1 MAMMSATAGGPKPQ
15 AKAGDGAARRGTP
28 VQAGRTRGA
37 HIAELL
43 AQIPGAR
50 LGAGPHAEGGGPLLT
65 GVHQDSRRVEPGDL
79 FVALRGE
86 HADGLGFVPAAV
98 SRGAAALMVEVGRG
112 VADAGVPCIEVE
124 QPRTALARAAAIVYG
139 RPTEVLEV
147 VGITGTNGK
156 TTTAHLVQHCLD
168 AAGHPCGIVGTLGYR
183 FADLAET
190 ASHTSP
196 EADELQRLG
205 AAMLERGASHLVME
219 VSSIALAAE
228 RVAEVRFRL
237 AAFTNLTQD
246 HLDYHGSMAAYAAA
260 KDRLFFEWQPAVA
273 VVNVDDAHGADLAA
287 RLRAAGRTRVLR
299 TSCAP
304 DADVELKPA
313 ELSLGPHGI
322 RMQLVT
328 AAGQLPLEAPLVGA
342 HNVANLLTTA
352 GILAGLGV
360 PLASALAA
368 LRAVPP
374 VPGRLER
381 CDEPGRDD
389 IVAVVDYAHTP
400 DALERVLASVRSL
413 TPPGGH
419 LWCVFGCGGDR
430 DRGKRGPM
438 GEAVARAADRAILT
452 NDNPRGEDPREIAAA
467 VAEGLRRAHGR
478 FEIELDRGR
487 AIELAIGQAAAGDVV
502 LVAGKGHEPY
512 QIVGTSVA
520 SFDDRAEVRRA
531 LALRRGREG
540 G

>member
-1 MAMMSATAGGPKPQ
+1 MTMMSATARGPKPEIE
-15 AKAGDGAARRGTP
+15 AAVAAARAGAEGPVGRARG
-28 VQAGRTRGA
+28 V
-37 HIAELL
+37 HLAELV
-43 AQIPGAR
+43 AQIPEAR
-50 LGAGPHAEGGGPLLT
+50 LAAGPRLAEGGPLLT
-65 GVHQDSRRVEPGDL
+65 GVHQDSRRVEAGDL

-86 HADGLGFVPAAV
+86 HADGLGFVPGAV
-98 SRGAAALMVEVGRG
+98 RRGAVALMVEAGRG
-112 VADAGVPCIEVE
+112 VPDTGLPCIEVE
-124 QPRTALARAAAIVYG
+124 HPRAALARAAAIVYG
-139 RPTEVLEV
+139 RPTEALEV

-183 FADLAET
+183 FADLSET

-205 AAMLERGASHLVME
+205 ASMLARGASHLVME

-260 KDRLFFEWQPAVA
+260 KDRLFFEWQPEVA
-273 VVNVDDAHGADLAA
+273 VVNVDDAHGAGLAE

-299 TSCAP
+299 TSSAP
-304 DADVELKPA
+304 DADAELRPA
-313 ELSLGPHGI
+313 ALSLGAHGI

-328 AAGQLPLEAPLVGA
+328 AAGSLPLEAPLVGA
-342 HNVANLLTTA
+342 HNVANLLTTV
-352 GILAGLGV
+352 GILVGLGV
-360 PLASALAA
+360 PLEPVLAA

-400 DALERVLASVRSL
+400 DALERVLSSVRSL

-452 NDNPRGEDPREIAAA
+452 NDNPRGEDPAEIAAA
-467 VAEGLRRAHGR
+467 VAEGLRRAHGQ

-487 AIELAIGQAAAGDVV
+487 AIARAIGQAAAGDVV

-512 QIVGTSVA
+512 QIVGATVA
-520 SFDDRAEVRRA
+520 AFDDRAEVRRA
-531 LALRRGREG
+531 LALRRARG
-540 G
+540 GA